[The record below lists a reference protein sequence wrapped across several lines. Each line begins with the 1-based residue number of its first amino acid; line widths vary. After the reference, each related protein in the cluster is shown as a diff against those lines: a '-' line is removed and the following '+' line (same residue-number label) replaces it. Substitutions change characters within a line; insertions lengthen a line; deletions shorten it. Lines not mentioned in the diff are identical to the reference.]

1 MDRQSDRQRYSVC
14 NNKPHLYSSKMQ
26 PNKLCNIVATDG
38 TKQSHNINEIHNVQ
52 VYQSS
57 DFSNSSHIAIY

>member
-1 MDRQSDRQRYSVC
+1 
-14 NNKPHLYSSKMQ
+14 MQ